1 VDNGLTATAGPN
13 VTPAEAE
20 LINSGFRPKRLALP
34 VLLVRRVLWPFIRP
48 FHFHTLRGVMETKA
62 ELHDLETSLAELHQL
77 HKGVEDLVRAH
88 EDLVRAHKDLVPSH
102 EDLVGAHE
110 DLARAHKRMGSELL
124 AVVNRQAWLE
134 ERSETAVASAKKLS
148 EELRPRLAGIETGYA
163 GLSGKL
169 QQETGP
175 RLVRLETENSE
186 LANRLSSLEQ
196 STDQRLAGIE
206 TGYAGLSGK
215 LQQETGPRLV
225 RLETENSELANRL
238 SSLEQSTDQRLAGI
252 EPGYAGLSGKLQQE
266 TGPLLVR
273 LETENSE
280 LANRLSSLEQS
291 TARIDEADFRGS
303 RLANGLFLT
312 TFGENIVLL
321 KAGELISETVRRTGE
336 WDPHIM
342 RVGAQAASVVRA
354 RTGAPNKLTAID
366 VGAHFGLI
374 TVSLARIF
382 DKIISFE
389 PNSFN
394 VSLLRTNVLLNG
406 LFDKVEVRPEAVSA
420 SVGRMSLAPDELQDI
435 PLPLDEDGRFA
446 PRLGTNLGAYTFVH
460 DGTGL
465 NEANAISLDS
475 LAQTDI
481 AFIKVDTQGGD
492 GAVLTGAVDTIAR
505 CRPWLVFEWERVL
518 SSAFS
523 ITFEDVKALL
533 RQRGYEIRMLHRH
546 NAKQVDYLALPAEEV
561 WAFPDTKAAV

>member
-1 VDNGLTATAGPN
+1 
-13 VTPAEAE
+13 
-20 LINSGFRPKRLALP
+20 
-34 VLLVRRVLWPFIRP
+34 
-48 FHFHTLRGVMETKA
+48 
-62 ELHDLETSLAELHQL
+62 
-77 HKGVEDLVRAH
+77 
-88 EDLVRAHKDLVPSH
+88 
-102 EDLVGAHE
+102 
-110 DLARAHKRMGSELL
+110 
-124 AVVNRQAWLE
+124 
-134 ERSETAVASAKKLS
+134 
-148 EELRPRLAGIETGYA
+148 
-163 GLSGKL
+163 
-169 QQETGP
+169 
-175 RLVRLETENSE
+175 
-186 LANRLSSLEQ
+186 
-196 STDQRLAGIE
+196 
-206 TGYAGLSGK
+206 
-215 LQQETGPRLV
+215 
-225 RLETENSELANRL
+225 
-238 SSLEQSTDQRLAGI
+238 
-252 EPGYAGLSGKLQQE
+252 
-266 TGPLLVR
+266 
-273 LETENSE
+273 
-280 LANRLSSLEQS
+280 
-291 TARIDEADFRGS
+291 
-303 RLANGLFLT
+303 
-312 TFGENIVLL
+312 
-321 KAGELISETVRRTGE
+321 
-336 WDPHIM
+336 M

>member
-1 VDNGLTATAGPN
+1 MDNGLTATAGPN

-196 STDQRLAGIE
+196 ST
-206 TGYAGLSGK
+206 
-215 LQQETGPRLV
+215 
-225 RLETENSELANRL
+225 
-238 SSLEQSTDQRLAGI
+238 
-252 EPGYAGLSGKLQQE
+252 
-266 TGPLLVR
+266 
-273 LETENSE
+273 
-280 LANRLSSLEQS
+280 
-291 TARIDEADFRGS
+291 ARIDEADFRGS

-374 TVSLARIF
+374 TISLARIF

>member
-1 VDNGLTATAGPN
+1 MDNGLTATAGPN

-88 EDLVRAHKDLVPSH
+88 EDLVPSH

-175 RLVRLETENSE
+175 R
-186 LANRLSSLEQ
+186 
-196 STDQRLAGIE
+196 
-206 TGYAGLSGK
+206 
-215 LQQETGPRLV
+215 
-225 RLETENSELANRL
+225 
-238 SSLEQSTDQRLAGI
+238 
-252 EPGYAGLSGKLQQE
+252 
-266 TGPLLVR
+266 LVR

-374 TVSLARIF
+374 TISLARIF

>member
-88 EDLVRAHKDLVPSH
+88 EDLVRAHKDLVPS
-102 EDLVGAHE
+102 HE

-238 SSLEQSTDQRLAGI
+238 SSLEQSTDQPLAGI
-252 EPGYAGLSGKLQQE
+252 ETGYAGLSGKLQQE
-266 TGPLLVR
+266 TGPQLVR

-291 TARIDEADFRGS
+291 TARIDEADLRGS

>member
-1 VDNGLTATAGPN
+1 MDNGLTATAGPN

-238 SSLEQSTDQRLAGI
+238 SSLEQSTDQPLAGI
-252 EPGYAGLSGKLQQE
+252 ETGYAGLSGKLQQE
-266 TGPLLVR
+266 TGPQLVR

>member
-1 VDNGLTATAGPN
+1 MDNGLTATAGPN

-102 EDLVGAHE
+102 EDLAGAHE

-148 EELRPRLAGIETGYA
+148 EELRPRLAGIET
-163 GLSGKL
+163 
-169 QQETGP
+169 
-175 RLVRLETENSE
+175 
-186 LANRLSSLEQ
+186 
-196 STDQRLAGIE
+196 
-206 TGYAGLSGK
+206 
-215 LQQETGPRLV
+215 
-225 RLETENSELANRL
+225 
-238 SSLEQSTDQRLAGI
+238 
-252 EPGYAGLSGKLQQE
+252 GYAGLSGKLQQE

-374 TVSLARIF
+374 TISLARIF

>member
-238 SSLEQSTDQRLAGI
+238 SSLEQST
-252 EPGYAGLSGKLQQE
+252 
-266 TGPLLVR
+266 
-273 LETENSE
+273 
-280 LANRLSSLEQS
+280 
-291 TARIDEADFRGS
+291 ARIDEADLRGS

>member
-1 VDNGLTATAGPN
+1 MDNGLTATAGPN

-196 STDQRLAGIE
+196 ST
-206 TGYAGLSGK
+206 
-215 LQQETGPRLV
+215 
-225 RLETENSELANRL
+225 
-238 SSLEQSTDQRLAGI
+238 
-252 EPGYAGLSGKLQQE
+252 
-266 TGPLLVR
+266 
-273 LETENSE
+273 
-280 LANRLSSLEQS
+280 
-291 TARIDEADFRGS
+291 ARIDEADLRGS

-374 TVSLARIF
+374 TISLARIF

>member
-1 VDNGLTATAGPN
+1 MDNGLTATAGPN

-175 RLVRLETENSE
+175 
-186 LANRLSSLEQ
+186 Q
-196 STDQRLAGIE
+196 
-206 TGYAGLSGK
+206 
-215 LQQETGPRLV
+215 
-225 RLETENSELANRL
+225 
-238 SSLEQSTDQRLAGI
+238 
-252 EPGYAGLSGKLQQE
+252 
-266 TGPLLVR
+266 LVR

-291 TARIDEADFRGS
+291 TARIDEADLRGS

>member
-1 VDNGLTATAGPN
+1 MDNGLTATAGPN

-102 EDLVGAHE
+102 EDLAGAHE

-148 EELRPRLAGIETGYA
+148 EELRPRLAGIET
-163 GLSGKL
+163 
-169 QQETGP
+169 
-175 RLVRLETENSE
+175 
-186 LANRLSSLEQ
+186 
-196 STDQRLAGIE
+196 
-206 TGYAGLSGK
+206 
-215 LQQETGPRLV
+215 
-225 RLETENSELANRL
+225 
-238 SSLEQSTDQRLAGI
+238 
-252 EPGYAGLSGKLQQE
+252 GYAGLSGKLQQE

>member
-1 VDNGLTATAGPN
+1 MDNGLTATAGPN

-88 EDLVRAHKDLVPSH
+88 EDLVPSH

-148 EELRPRLAGIETGYA
+148 EELRPRLAGIET
-163 GLSGKL
+163 
-169 QQETGP
+169 
-175 RLVRLETENSE
+175 
-186 LANRLSSLEQ
+186 
-196 STDQRLAGIE
+196 
-206 TGYAGLSGK
+206 
-215 LQQETGPRLV
+215 
-225 RLETENSELANRL
+225 
-238 SSLEQSTDQRLAGI
+238 
-252 EPGYAGLSGKLQQE
+252 GYAGLSGKLQQE

-374 TVSLARIF
+374 TISLARIF

>member
-1 VDNGLTATAGPN
+1 MDNGLTATAGPN

-88 EDLVRAHKDLVPSH
+88 EDLVPSH

-374 TVSLARIF
+374 TISLARIF

>member
-1 VDNGLTATAGPN
+1 
-13 VTPAEAE
+13 
-20 LINSGFRPKRLALP
+20 
-34 VLLVRRVLWPFIRP
+34 
-48 FHFHTLRGVMETKA
+48 LRGVMETKA

-88 EDLVRAHKDLVPSH
+88 EDLVRAHEDLVPSH

-215 LQQETGPRLV
+215 LQQETGP
-225 RLETENSELANRL
+225 
-238 SSLEQSTDQRLAGI
+238 
-252 EPGYAGLSGKLQQE
+252 
-266 TGPLLVR
+266 LLVR

-374 TVSLARIF
+374 TISLARIF

>member
-1 VDNGLTATAGPN
+1 MDNGLTATAGPN

-196 STDQRLAGIE
+196 ST
-206 TGYAGLSGK
+206 
-215 LQQETGPRLV
+215 
-225 RLETENSELANRL
+225 
-238 SSLEQSTDQRLAGI
+238 
-252 EPGYAGLSGKLQQE
+252 
-266 TGPLLVR
+266 
-273 LETENSE
+273 
-280 LANRLSSLEQS
+280 
-291 TARIDEADFRGS
+291 ARIDEADFRGS

-354 RTGAPNKLTAID
+354 RTGAPNKLTGID

-374 TVSLARIF
+374 TISLARIF

>member
-1 VDNGLTATAGPN
+1 MDNGLTATAGPN

-175 RLVRLETENSE
+175 
-186 LANRLSSLEQ
+186 
-196 STDQRLAGIE
+196 
-206 TGYAGLSGK
+206 
-215 LQQETGPRLV
+215 
-225 RLETENSELANRL
+225 
-238 SSLEQSTDQRLAGI
+238 
-252 EPGYAGLSGKLQQE
+252 
-266 TGPLLVR
+266 LLVR

-374 TVSLARIF
+374 TISLARIF

>member
-1 VDNGLTATAGPN
+1 MDNGLTATAGPN

-102 EDLVGAHE
+102 EDL
-110 DLARAHKRMGSELL
+110 ARAHKRMGSELL

-175 RLVRLETENSE
+175 R
-186 LANRLSSLEQ
+186 
-196 STDQRLAGIE
+196 
-206 TGYAGLSGK
+206 
-215 LQQETGPRLV
+215 
-225 RLETENSELANRL
+225 
-238 SSLEQSTDQRLAGI
+238 
-252 EPGYAGLSGKLQQE
+252 
-266 TGPLLVR
+266 LVR

>member
-1 VDNGLTATAGPN
+1 MDNGLTATAGPN

-175 RLVRLETENSE
+175 
-186 LANRLSSLEQ
+186 
-196 STDQRLAGIE
+196 
-206 TGYAGLSGK
+206 
-215 LQQETGPRLV
+215 
-225 RLETENSELANRL
+225 
-238 SSLEQSTDQRLAGI
+238 
-252 EPGYAGLSGKLQQE
+252 
-266 TGPLLVR
+266 LLVR

-291 TARIDEADFRGS
+291 TARIDEADLRGS

-374 TVSLARIF
+374 TISLARIF

>member
-1 VDNGLTATAGPN
+1 MDNGLTATAGPN

-175 RLVRLETENSE
+175 R
-186 LANRLSSLEQ
+186 
-196 STDQRLAGIE
+196 
-206 TGYAGLSGK
+206 
-215 LQQETGPRLV
+215 
-225 RLETENSELANRL
+225 
-238 SSLEQSTDQRLAGI
+238 
-252 EPGYAGLSGKLQQE
+252 
-266 TGPLLVR
+266 LVR

>member
-102 EDLVGAHE
+102 EDLAGAHE

-196 STDQRLAGIE
+196 ST
-206 TGYAGLSGK
+206 
-215 LQQETGPRLV
+215 
-225 RLETENSELANRL
+225 
-238 SSLEQSTDQRLAGI
+238 
-252 EPGYAGLSGKLQQE
+252 
-266 TGPLLVR
+266 
-273 LETENSE
+273 
-280 LANRLSSLEQS
+280 
-291 TARIDEADFRGS
+291 ARIDEADLRGS

>member
-102 EDLVGAHE
+102 EDLAGAHE

-374 TVSLARIF
+374 TISLARIF

>member
-1 VDNGLTATAGPN
+1 MDNGLTATAGPN

-102 EDLVGAHE
+102 EDLAGAHE

-175 RLVRLETENSE
+175 R
-186 LANRLSSLEQ
+186 
-196 STDQRLAGIE
+196 
-206 TGYAGLSGK
+206 
-215 LQQETGPRLV
+215 
-225 RLETENSELANRL
+225 
-238 SSLEQSTDQRLAGI
+238 
-252 EPGYAGLSGKLQQE
+252 
-266 TGPLLVR
+266 LVR

-374 TVSLARIF
+374 TISLARIF

>member
-102 EDLVGAHE
+102 EDLAGAHE

-175 RLVRLETENSE
+175 R
-186 LANRLSSLEQ
+186 
-196 STDQRLAGIE
+196 
-206 TGYAGLSGK
+206 
-215 LQQETGPRLV
+215 
-225 RLETENSELANRL
+225 
-238 SSLEQSTDQRLAGI
+238 
-252 EPGYAGLSGKLQQE
+252 
-266 TGPLLVR
+266 LVR

-374 TVSLARIF
+374 TISLARIF